1 MSLLEKFEEMHRRI
15 IALERLVGVTG
26 EESEQACTVV
36 IKEPETVAKGGSE
49 AIAWETWYLNIPEE
63 GVECWVED
71 SERKVRAERDEDY
84 EDTIIV
90 YRYDSSVDMRFDT
103 NVYRWKYAIPV
114 DPELRLPNGL
124 IVL

>member
-26 EESEQACTVV
+26 EESEQAW
-36 IKEPETVAKGGSE
+36 TVAGDE
-49 AIAWETWYLNIPEE
+49 ASVVPWYHNIPKE

-71 SERKVRAERDEDY
+71 TEGYVRAERDKAC
-84 EDTIIV
+84 EDTAIV
-90 YRYDSSVDMRFDT
+90 YSYDSTVIRRFGAEG
-103 NVYRWKYAIPV
+103 RLSWKYAIPV
-114 DPELRLPNGL
+114 DPNLRLPDGE